1 MKKIAMT
8 LIVAGACAFAAAPA
22 SYNSC
27 KGCHGANGEKNTMV
41 PQSKPSEMTKA
52 EVKAALE
59 GYKAGTLNK
68 YGKAMM
74 MKGQVARL
82 SAQDI
87 EDLANFIGK

>member
-27 KGCHGANGEKNTMV
+27 KGCHGEAGEKNTMV
-41 PQSKPSEMTKA
+41 PQSKPNTLTKA
-52 EVKAALE
+52 EVKAALA
-59 GYKAGTLNK
+59 GYKDGSVNK

-82 SAQDI
+82 TPEQID
-87 EDLANFIGK
+87 ELANYIGK

>member
-22 SYNSC
+22 SYNTC
-27 KGCHGANGEKNTMV
+27 KGCHGAAGEKNTMV
-41 PQSKPSEMTKA
+41 PQSKPNSMTKA
-52 EVKAALE
+52 EVKASLE

-82 SAQDI
+82 TPEQID
-87 EDLANFIGK
+87 ELANYIGK

>member
-22 SYNSC
+22 SYNTC
-27 KGCHGANGEKNTMV
+27 KGCHGAAGEKNTMA
-41 PQSKPSEMTKA
+41 PAAIPSELTKA

-59 GYKAGTLNK
+59 GYKAGTYDK
-68 YGKAMM
+68 AGKAMM

-82 SAQDI
+82 TPAQI
-87 EDLANFIGK
+87 EELANYIGK

>member
-22 SYNSC
+22 AYNAC
-27 KGCHGANGEKNTMV
+27 KGCHGETGEKNTMV
-41 PQSKPSEMTKA
+41 PQSKPNTLSKA
-52 EVKAALE
+52 DVKAALE
-59 GYKAGTLNK
+59 GYKNGSVNK

-82 SAQDI
+82 TPEQID
-87 EDLANFIGK
+87 ELANYIGK